1 MSGSETGKSN
11 IMKYV
16 PTEQISLRNFLLK
29 VGLKDI
35 ERHIILV
42 NGSKA
47 TLEQLVDKD
56 DEIIVLPVLKG
67 G

>member
-1 MSGSETGKSN
+1 
-11 IMKYV
+11 MKYV
-16 PTEQISLRNFLLK
+16 PEENIQLKEFLK
-29 VGLKDI
+29 KQGIKNI
-35 ERHIILV
+35 ERHTILV

-47 TLEQLVDKD
+47 HLDQSVKKD